1 MNKITMFF
9 CTLLC
14 LFAACTQ
21 QEDELKA
28 LEEGKK
34 VLVSFNVPEVALTP
48 ITRAGSGVELRY
60 IMEVRSYNETQQS
73 YETIKHRMEQL
84 ANGDN
89 TASFEFELQ
98 E

>member
-34 VLVSFNVPEVALTP
+34 CLFLLMYP
-48 ITRAGSGVELRY
+48 
-60 IMEVRSYNETQQS
+60 
-73 YETIKHRMEQL
+73 K
-84 ANGDN
+84 
-89 TASFEFELQ
+89 
-98 E
+98 

>member
-48 ITRAGSGVELRY
+48 ITLSL
-60 IMEVRSYNETQQS
+60 IH
-73 YETIKHRMEQL
+73 I
-84 ANGDN
+84 
-89 TASFEFELQ
+89 
-98 E
+98 

>member
-48 ITRAGSGVELRY
+48 ITV
-60 IMEVRSYNETQQS
+60 SYTHLTLPTNS
-73 YETIKHRMEQL
+73 RV
-84 ANGDN
+84 
-89 TASFEFELQ
+89 
-98 E
+98 